1 MKKPLKLFIIPLVV
15 GLIVA
20 IIQFGLPYLFKES
33 KELTYKISD
42 PINYL
47 DPEKTGKL
55 DIKINGIASPYLFLN
70 QFTIENTGQIPLK
83 EIAVMLNFLTTDT
96 LFRIYNYSFET
107 QPKLEFGDIKTEIAN
122 RYAKFSFALINPG
135 DKVHINIL
143 TNNIASSEV
152 FSKSEGMKLKQA
164 EEGKPR
170 NEKASF
176 LLTFFASI
184 LSTILAFF
192 AIGKSISSFTSV
204 KTFIDNLFTA
214 KQTSNLKIISALY
227 GKNDKYFD
235 ITDQLNKLISN
246 NKLSINVTNNIAGDP
261 NYGVG
266 KELIL
271 VYSFGTEIF
280 RIKRLENELL
290 EIPAESNNN
299 AT

>member
-1 MKKPLKLFIIPLVV
+1 MKKSLKLFIIPLVV

-33 KELTYKISD
+33 KELTYKISE
-42 PINYL
+42 PISYL

-55 DIKINGIASPYLFLN
+55 DIRINGIPSLYLFLN

-83 EIAVMLNFLTTDT
+83 EIAVMLNFSTTDT

-107 QPKLEFGDIKTEIAN
+107 NPKLEFGDITSEITN
-122 RYAKFSFALINPG
+122 RYAKFRFNLINPG

-143 TNNIASSEV
+143 TNTKANSEV

-164 EEGKPR
+164 EEAKPK
-170 NEKASF
+170 NDKASF
-176 LLTFFASI
+176 LLTLFASI

-192 AIGKSISSFTSV
+192 AVGKSISSFSSV

-235 ITDQLNKLISN
+235 ITDKLNNLISN
-246 NKLSINVTNNIAGDP
+246 NKLSISVTNNIAGDP
-261 NYGVG
+261 NVGVG

-271 VYSFGTEIF
+271 VYSYGTEIF
-280 RIKRLENELL
+280 RIKKLENELL
-290 EIPAESNNN
+290 ELPVESNKVE
-299 AT
+299 